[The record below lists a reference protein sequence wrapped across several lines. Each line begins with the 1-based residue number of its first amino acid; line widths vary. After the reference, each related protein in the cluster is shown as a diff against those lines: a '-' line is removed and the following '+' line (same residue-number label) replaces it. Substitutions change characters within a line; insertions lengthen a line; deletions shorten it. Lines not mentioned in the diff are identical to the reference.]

1 MSLGLPRLWRRQ
13 VTLASERVARYRPRP
28 DLAGTPTSSQRIA
41 AGCSVGPGVARFREN
56 SVVVVDSSD
65 LPRPIGCLGL
75 DSERVAA
82 FGARQL
88 GVPVDQLRVHTQA
101 LRGGLESAAVA
112 RWVIQRQDGRE
123 PRSLTFVVKRLGGLQ
138 QREGAIYRRLLPEIG
153 HLAPALVG
161 LDQAGADVSYLYL
174 EYVRRSRAWPWTE
187 TAVAGQVLDTL
198 AELHAQFPPERM
210 RQLGLGWD
218 YEAELVASATATVEA
233 FEQAVTGVDLAWLRW
248 ARGALRR
255 TSEVLPA
262 MRRSLLASEP
272 FGMAVIHGDVHSGNA
287 VLTGGDAG
295 ERVVLFDW
303 ARARVGSPLEDVAS
317 WLQSLGY
324 WEPEA
329 KRRHDTLLRR
339 YLVAR
344 GQSAALTGSLRDA
357 YWFAAA
363 SNVLAGALRYHLSV
377 AAGGSGAL
385 SRARADAARAAR
397 DHLRVLR
404 RADLQWRR

>member
-1 MSLGLPRLWRRQ
+1 
-13 VTLASERVARYRPRP
+13 
-28 DLAGTPTSSQRIA
+28 
-41 AGCSVGPGVARFREN
+41 
-56 SVVVVDSSD
+56 
-65 LPRPIGCLGL
+65 
-75 DSERVAA
+75 VAA

-88 GVPVDQLRVHTQA
+88 GAEVEQLRVHTQP

-112 RWVIQRQDGRE
+112 RWVIQRQDGSG
-123 PRSLTFVVKRLGGLQ
+123 PRSLTFVVKRLDGLQ
-138 QREGAIYRRLLPEIG
+138 QREGAIYAGLLAEIG
-153 HLAPALVG
+153 DIAPALLG
-161 LDQAGADVSYLYL
+161 LDQVGADTSYLYL
-174 EYVRRSRAWPWTE
+174 EYVRRARAWPWTE
-187 TAVAGQVLDTL
+187 MAAAGRVLDTL
-198 AELHAQFPPERM
+198 AALHARLPAQ
-210 RQLGLGWD
+210 GLSRLEPDWD
-218 YEAELVASATATVEA
+218 YEAELVVSANATLEV

-248 ARGALRR
+248 GRGALRR
-255 TSEVLPA
+255 TCEVLPG
-262 MRRSLLASEP
+262 MRRSLLAAEP
-272 FGMAVIHGDVHSGNA
+272 FGTAVIHGDVHSGNA
-287 VLTGGDAG
+287 VLASGDTG

-303 ARARVGSPLEDVAS
+303 ARARLGSPLEDVAS

-339 YLVAR
+339 YLATQ
-344 GQSAALTGSLRDA
+344 GQPETLTRRLRDA

-377 AAGGSGAL
+377 AAGASGAP

>member
-1 MSLGLPRLWRRQ
+1 
-13 VTLASERVARYRPRP
+13 
-28 DLAGTPTSSQRIA
+28 
-41 AGCSVGPGVARFREN
+41 
-56 SVVVVDSSD
+56 
-65 LPRPIGCLGL
+65 
-75 DSERVAA
+75 VAA
-82 FGARQL
+82 FGARRL
-88 GVPVDQLRVHTQA
+88 GTSADQLRMHTQP

-112 RWVIQRQDGRE
+112 RWVIRRQDRSG
-123 PRSLTFVVKRLGGLQ
+123 PRSLDFVVKRLDGQQ
-138 QREGAIYRRLLPEIG
+138 QREGAIYADLLSDMGEV
-153 HLAPALVG
+153 APALLG
-161 LDQAGADVSYLYL
+161 LDQAEPGVSYLYL
-174 EYVRRSRAWPWTE
+174 EYVRRTRAWPWTE
-187 TAVAGQVLDTL
+187 TAATGRVLDTL
-198 AELHAQFPPERM
+198 AVFHARAPSARLSRLELD
-210 RQLGLGWD
+210 WD
-218 YEAELVASATATVEA
+218 YEAELAVSADSTLDM

-255 TSEVLPA
+255 TCEVLPV
-262 MRRSLLASEP
+262 MRRSLLAAEP
-272 FGMAVIHGDVHSGNA
+272 FGTAVIHGDVHSGNA
-287 VLTGGDAG
+287 VLARGDSG

-303 ARARVGSPLEDVAS
+303 ARARLGSPLEDVAS

-339 YLVAR
+339 YVVAR
-344 GQSAALTGSLRDA
+344 GQAETLTRSLRDA

-377 AAGGSGAL
+377 AAGASGAP